1 MAGRSS
7 DISGAHNGVA
17 INLAGDTT
25 LPAGCR
31 GFQVGT
37 AGNVKVDY
45 TDGNTAIVLYSCLA
59 GMPHG
64 HQIRKIYSTA
74 NGTTAADITAL
85 Y

>member
-1 MAGRSS
+1 MGKNSATY
-7 DISGAHNGVA
+7 GATNGVSVS
-17 INLAGDTT
+17 LATDTT
-25 LPAGCR
+25 LAPGCR

-45 TDGNTAIVLYSCLA
+45 VDGGA
-59 GMPHG
+59 GVTLFACVAGLPHA
-64 HQIRKIYSTA
+64 HQISRIYSTA